1 MNNSDKV
8 YPQVDDVPDNIKKE
22 WLNNSPQSTYTKF
35 QEWLADC
42 PTQIEDY
49 KDNVDHVIIRF
60 DLPIT
65 EEKVWTITPRIEVA
79 NL

>member
-1 MNNSDKV
+1 MNNTA
-8 YPQVDDVPDNIKKE
+8 
-22 WLNNSPQSTYTKF
+22 QSTYTKF

-60 DLPIT
+60 DLPIQ
-65 EEKVWTITPRIEVA
+65 EDKVWTLQPKIYRLFFIV
-79 NL
+79 

>member
-1 MNNSDKV
+1 MNNTA
-8 YPQVDDVPDNIKKE
+8 
-22 WLNNSPQSTYTKF
+22 QSTYTKF

-60 DLPIT
+60 DLPI
-65 EEKVWTITPRIEVA
+65 EEEYDNNEREDKFIDINNTGGKY
-79 NL
+79 

>member
-1 MNNSDKV
+1 MNNTA
-8 YPQVDDVPDNIKKE
+8 QC
-22 WLNNSPQSTYTKF
+22 TYTKF

-60 DLPIT
+60 DLPIE
-65 EEKVWTITPRIEVA
+65 EEKVW
-79 NL
+79 

>member
-1 MNNSDKV
+1 MNNT
-8 YPQVDDVPDNIKKE
+8 IE
-22 WLNNSPQSTYTKF
+22 CTYTKF

-60 DLPIT
+60 DLPIQ
-65 EEKVWTITPRIEVA
+65 EDKVWLIQHNLPPTI
-79 NL
+79 

>member
-1 MNNSDKV
+1 MNNTA
-8 YPQVDDVPDNIKKE
+8 
-22 WLNNSPQSTYTKF
+22 QSTYTKF

-60 DLPIT
+60 DLPIQ
-65 EEKVWTITPRIEVA
+65 EDKVWT
-79 NL
+79 

>member
-1 MNNSDKV
+1 MTNTT
-8 YPQVDDVPDNIKKE
+8 
-22 WLNNSPQSTYTKF
+22 QSTYTKF

-60 DLPIT
+60 DLPIK
-65 EEKVWTITPRIEVA
+65 EAKVWTMSPRIEVGEI
-79 NL
+79 

>member
-1 MNNSDKV
+1 MNN
-8 YPQVDDVPDNIKKE
+8 IIE
-22 WLNNSPQSTYTKF
+22 STYTKF

-60 DLPIT
+60 DLPIQ
-65 EEKVWTITPRIEVA
+65 EDKVWTLQPKIYRLFFIV
-79 NL
+79 

>member
-1 MNNSDKV
+1 MNNT
-8 YPQVDDVPDNIKKE
+8 IE
-22 WLNNSPQSTYTKF
+22 CAYTKF

-60 DLPIT
+60 DLPIK
-65 EEKVWTITPRIEVA
+65 EEIDNNSDKVYPQVDNIPEQVYQDWLYNKEA
-79 NL
+79 NNK

>member
-1 MNNSDKV
+1 MNNTA
-8 YPQVDDVPDNIKKE
+8 
-22 WLNNSPQSTYTKF
+22 QSTYTKF

-60 DLPIT
+60 DLPIK
-65 EEKVWTITPRIEVA
+65 EEIDNNSDKVYPQVDNIPEQVYQDWLYNKEA
-79 NL
+79 NNK

>member
-1 MNNSDKV
+1 MNNT
-8 YPQVDDVPDNIKKE
+8 IE
-22 WLNNSPQSTYTKF
+22 CTYTKF

-60 DLPIT
+60 DLPIK
-65 EEKVWTITPRIEVA
+65 EEIDNNSDKVYPQVDNIPEQVYQDWLYNKEA
-79 NL
+79 NNK

>member
-1 MNNSDKV
+1 MNNT
-8 YPQVDDVPDNIKKE
+8 IE
-22 WLNNSPQSTYTKF
+22 CTYTKF

-60 DLPIT
+60 DLPIK
-65 EEKVWTITPRIEVA
+65 EEKVWTIQAILKTMM
-79 NL
+79 NM

>member
-1 MNNSDKV
+1 MNNT
-8 YPQVDDVPDNIKKE
+8 IE
-22 WLNNSPQSTYTKF
+22 CTYTKF

-60 DLPIT
+60 DLPI
-65 EEKVWTITPRIEVA
+65 EEEYVNNEREDKFIDINNTGGKY
-79 NL
+79 

>member
-1 MNNSDKV
+1 MNNTA
-8 YPQVDDVPDNIKKE
+8 QC
-22 WLNNSPQSTYTKF
+22 TYTKF

-49 KDNVDHVIIRF
+49 KDNVEHVIIRF
-60 DLPIT
+60 DLPIK

-79 NL
+79 RL

>member
-1 MNNSDKV
+1 MNNTA
-8 YPQVDDVPDNIKKE
+8 QCN
-22 WLNNSPQSTYTKF
+22 YTKF

-60 DLPIT
+60 DLPLKG
-65 EEKVWTITPRIEVA
+65 ESNNNSGKVYPEVDDVPEQVYKDWLY
-79 NL
+79 NKEVNQI

>member
-1 MNNSDKV
+1 MNNTA
-8 YPQVDDVPDNIKKE
+8 
-22 WLNNSPQSTYTKF
+22 QSTYTKF

-60 DLPIT
+60 DLPIK
-65 EEKVWTITPRIEVA
+65 EEKV
-79 NL
+79 

>member
-1 MNNSDKV
+1 MNNT
-8 YPQVDDVPDNIKKE
+8 IE
-22 WLNNSPQSTYTKF
+22 CTYTKF

-60 DLPIT
+60 DLPL
-65 EEKVWTITPRIEVA
+65 EEEYDNNEREDKFIDINNTGGKY
-79 NL
+79 